1 MSTSEIRRLQQDLLQ
16 RRSSVNIFEPQ
27 NIDRI
32 RLLETQLL
40 AGKVPVSKK
49 LLKEQKKKKKKA
61 KKKKQLRGDLAAN
74 LRAQRR
80 FEQGEFREK
89 DTDEPRIVGDPD
101 PKTQAITV
109 NIPGLAAALAG
120 APGGALALAPPPAAR
135 RVQRR
140 GSAPDLRPGLRDI
153 GDDGR
158 GRSPRGA
165 RVARD
170 IDDPVAEAVE
180 RQRRAHDDFR
190 GQVEGFARGIDERD
204 AQYRAEQRALFEDRD
219 EYLRAERARTD
230 AIFGELEERFGG
242 DAVSLAEAR
251 KRVEALEARERA
263 RLQPGDDRPT
273 DYDSV
278 LIDAADDSFRDFVHH
293 PLHL

>member
-1 MSTSEIRRLQQDLLQ
+1 MSGSTQEIRRLQQDLLQ
-16 RRSSVNIFEPQ
+16 RRSSVNIFEPI

-61 KKKKQLRGDLAAN
+61 KKKKKLRGDLAAN

-80 FEQGEFREK
+80 FVKGEFREK
-89 DTDEPRIVGDPD
+89 DTEEPRIVDDASGR
-101 PKTQAITV
+101 
-109 NIPGLAAALAG
+109 NINLNVPGLAEALARG
-120 APGGALALAPPPAAR
+120 LAPPPVAR

-140 GSAPDLRPGLRDI
+140 GSAPDLRPGLRAL

-158 GRSPRGA
+158 GRSPRG
-165 RVARD
+165 RVERD
-170 IDDPVAEAVE
+170 VDDPLAAEVE

-204 AQYRAEQRALFEDRD
+204 AAYRADQRAQYEDRD
-219 EYLRAERARTD
+219 EYLRQQRARDD
-230 AIFGELEERFGG
+230 AQYADLEERFGNQ
-242 DAVSLAEAR
+242 ATSLAEAR
-251 KRVEALEARERA
+251 ERVEALEARERA

-273 DYDSV
+273 D
-278 LIDAADDSFRDFVHH
+278 
-293 PLHL
+293 